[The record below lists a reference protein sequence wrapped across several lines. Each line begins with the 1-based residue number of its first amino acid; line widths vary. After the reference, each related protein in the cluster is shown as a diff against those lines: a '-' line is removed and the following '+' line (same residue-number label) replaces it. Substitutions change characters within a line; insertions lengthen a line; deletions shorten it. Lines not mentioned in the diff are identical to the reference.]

1 MVFATLSIL
10 ASAAA
15 AADRPATVRRL
26 LFDLCPRII
35 AGEVDLGDPAQLGAQ
50 GLRPGTGSLG
60 WIQAETGRGKR
71 RITVSF
77 KDFTDKRVCKVGFGG
92 KDNQA
97 LFRSIVEAGEAK
109 GWRAGPGA
117 SELGGL
123 VSFLYAPEPSTDMVM
138 FTHWDEFDGMKP
150 ATNAGLIVKTKK

>member
-1 MVFATLSIL
+1 MALATLSLL
-10 ASAAA
+10 ASAAT
-15 AADRPATVRRL
+15 AADRPETVRRL
-26 LFDLCPRII
+26 LFELCPRII
-35 AGEVDLGDPAQLGAQ
+35 AGEVDLGDPAHLEAQ
-50 GLRPGTGSLG
+50 ELRPGKASFG
-60 WIQAETGRGKR
+60 WTETATGRGKG

-77 KDFTDKRVCKVGFGG
+77 KDFTDKKVCKVGFGG

-97 LFRSIVEAGEAK
+97 LFRSIVAAGETN

-138 FTHWDEFDGMKP
+138 FIHWDEYDGLKP
-150 ATNAGLIVKTKK
+150 ATNAGLIVKTGK